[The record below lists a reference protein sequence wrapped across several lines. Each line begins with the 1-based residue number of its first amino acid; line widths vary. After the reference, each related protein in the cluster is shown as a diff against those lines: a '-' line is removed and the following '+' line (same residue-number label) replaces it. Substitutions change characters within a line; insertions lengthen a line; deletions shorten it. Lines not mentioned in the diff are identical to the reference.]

1 MSRPGGLSR
10 LVVVVNRD
18 RCEANQVCMRL
29 APDVFLVDEQDQL
42 HVLVDTVGEG
52 RRAAVERAVAA
63 CPRQALS
70 LVVQDGG

>member
-1 MSRPGGLSR
+1 M
-10 LVVVVNRD
+10 VVVDRD

-29 APDVFLVDEQDQL
+29 APDVFRVDEQDQL
-42 HVLVDTVGEG
+42 HVLVDTVSEE

-70 LVVQDGG
+70 LAAKDDK